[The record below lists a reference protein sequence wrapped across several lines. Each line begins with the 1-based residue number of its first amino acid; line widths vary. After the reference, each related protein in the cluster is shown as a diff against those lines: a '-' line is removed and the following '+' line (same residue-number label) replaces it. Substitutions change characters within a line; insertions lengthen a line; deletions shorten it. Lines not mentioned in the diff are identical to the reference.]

1 MSGIRD
7 FNLTFGSK
15 IITLVVAIGTQSC
28 LAWFLGPGGRGSY
41 AVCIVFA
48 TLLNIVFA
56 VGCDI
61 ASVYFVSSGRFSISE
76 GITHALIYGGIASVL
91 AIVTGW
97 ILIQLPLSFLDKAT
111 PTAFYLALALIPCS
125 LFSMLFLNL
134 LTSVQRFDWFAIMSV
149 MNGLGQLLFTIIFV
163 WVFPW
168 GVNGALLAS
177 IIRGLIVI
185 LSILLFFRWK
195 YNLTLVRPSIKSL
208 WEIFH
213 YGARYYVGKI
223 SGIVNFQVG
232 TIILAFFATKEDVG
246 LFAVA
251 SQLTVKAMVIPD
263 SLIMVLIPKVAGNK
277 EGKGKLVAQCARLTG
292 LICGMLLLILAVF
305 AKPIVV
311 MLFSCAF
318 LPAVPLIQ
326 ILAVG
331 VLIRCACKVFVPYLL
346 GVDHPGVVSV
356 STAIGTIVNLV
367 VLWLLLPV
375 IGLPGAAIGMVIGY
389 FVSSTLLTRG
399 FIQLSGLGVWEV
411 WKLKW
416 SDWMMA
422 VNAAR
427 RVSQKISTCAGRYF

>member
-28 LAWFLGPGGRGSY
+28 LAWLLGPEGRGSY

-48 TLLNIVFA
+48 TMLNIIFA

-76 GITHALIYGGIASVL
+76 GITHALIFGGIASVL
-91 AIVTGW
+91 AITAGW
-97 ILIQLPLSFLDKAT
+97 ILMQLPLSFLDKAT
-111 PTAFYLALALIPCS
+111 PTAFCLALALIPSS
-125 LFSMLFLNL
+125 LFSLLFINL
-134 LTSVQRFDWFAIMSV
+134 LTSVQRFDWFAIMLV
-149 MNGLGQLLFTIIFV
+149 IHGLGQLLFTIIFV

-168 GVNGALLAS
+168 GVNGALLAN

-185 LSILLFFRWK
+185 LSILFFFRWK
-195 YNLTLVRPSIKSL
+195 YNLILVRPSIKTL
-208 WEIFH
+208 WKMFH
-213 YGARYYVGKI
+213 YGARYYAGKI
-223 SGIVNFQVG
+223 SGIMNFQVG
-232 TIILAFFATKEDVG
+232 TIMLAFFATKEDVG

-251 SQLTVKAMVIPD
+251 SQLTVQAMVIPD
-263 SLIMVLIPKVAGNK
+263 SLTTVLIPKVAGDK
-277 EGKGKLVAQCARLTG
+277 DGKGELVAQCARLTG
-292 LICGMLLLILAVF
+292 LICGILLLILAVF
-305 AKPIVV
+305 ARPIVV
-311 MLFSCAF
+311 ILFSPAF

-346 GVDHPGVVSV
+346 GVDRPGIVSV
-356 STAIGTIVNLV
+356 STAIGTIVNLA

-375 IGLPGAAIGMVIGY
+375 IGLPGAAIGTVTGSII
-389 FVSSTLLTRG
+389 SSTLLTIG

-422 VNAAR
+422 VNAASG
-427 RVSQKISTCAGRYF
+427 VSQKILSNYR

>member
-7 FNLTFGSK
+7 FNLTLGSK
-15 IITLVVAIGTQSC
+15 IVTLVVAIGTQSC
-28 LAWFLGPGGRGSY
+28 LAWLLGPEGRGSY

-48 TLLNIVFA
+48 TLLNIIFA
-56 VGCDI
+56 IGCDI
-61 ASVYFVSSGRFSISE
+61 ASLYFVSSGRFSISE

-91 AIVTGW
+91 AITAGW
-97 ILIQLPLSFLDKAT
+97 ILMQLPLSFLDKAD
-111 PTAFYLALALIPCS
+111 PTAFCLALALIPSS
-125 LFSMLFLNL
+125 LFSLLFINL
-134 LTSVQRFDWFAIMSV
+134 LTSVQRFDWFAIMLV
-149 MNGLGQLLFTIIFV
+149 VHGLGQLLFTIIFV

-168 GVNGALLAS
+168 GVNGALLAN

-185 LSILLFFRWK
+185 LSILFFFRWK
-195 YNLTLVRPSIKSL
+195 YNLILVRPSIKTL
-208 WEIFH
+208 WEMFH
-213 YGARYYVGKI
+213 YGARYYAGKI
-223 SGIVNFQVG
+223 SGIMNFQVG
-232 TIILAFFATKEDVG
+232 TIMLAFFATKEDVG

-251 SQLTVKAMVIPD
+251 SQITVQAMVIPD
-263 SLIMVLIPKVAGNK
+263 ALTTVLIPKVAGNK
-277 EGKGKLVAQCARLTG
+277 EGKRELVAQCARLTG

-311 MLFSCAF
+311 ILFSHAF

-346 GVDHPGVVSV
+346 GVDRPGIVSV
-356 STAIGTIVNLV
+356 STAIGTIVTLV

-375 IGLPGAAIGMVIGY
+375 IGLPGAAIGTVTGSII
-389 FVSSTLLTRG
+389 SSTLLTIG

-416 SDWMMA
+416 SDWMMV
-422 VNAAR
+422 VNVASGVR
-427 RVSQKISTCAGRYF
+427 QKILSNYR